1 MVEFVVVTGLSGAG
15 RSGAADVLED
25 LGWYV
30 IDNLPPTFMPQ
41 VADLGHA
48 PGSAVRRVALV
59 VGPGPFQEDVMPALE
74 DLRTK
79 ADRVRILF
87 LEASTDVLVRRY
99 EATRRRH
106 PLMVDGSLA
115 DAIEAERVQMQG
127 VKAHADVV
135 VDTSDLN
142 VHQLAGRIRSLF
154 ANEGDHGMQVTVSS
168 FGFKHGIPLDADMVI
183 DCRFLPN
190 PHWDDQL
197 RPLTGQDAE
206 VVAFLGGQELTG
218 PFLDR
223 CEDLLAVQLPAFDAE
238 GKSYLGI
245 AFGCTGGR
253 HRSVAMAEAMAERL
267 ARRGYSPLVVHR
279 DVGR

>member
-1 MVEFVVVTGLSGAG
+1 MVEFVVITGLSGAG

-30 IDNLPPTFMPQ
+30 IDNLPPAFMPEL
-41 VADLGHA
+41 AELGRA
-48 PGSAVRRVALV
+48 PGSAVQRVALV
-59 VGPGPFQEDVMPALE
+59 VGSGPFHDDVLPAVQ
-74 DLRTK
+74 DLHTR

-87 LEASTDVLVRRY
+87 LDASTDALVRRY

-106 PLMVDGSLA
+106 PLAVDGSLT
-115 DAIEAERVQMQG
+115 DAIEAERAVLES
-127 VKAHADVV
+127 VKDHADVV

-142 VHQLAGRIRSLF
+142 IHQLGERIRGLF
-154 ANEGDHGMQVTVSS
+154 AGEDDPGMQVTVTS
-168 FGFKHGIPLDADMVI
+168 FGFKHGIPLDTDMVI

-190 PHWDDQL
+190 PHWDEQL
-197 RPLTGQDAE
+197 RPLTGRDTGVVEFLDA
-206 VVAFLGGQELTG
+206 QQLTA
-218 PFLDR
+218 PFLQR
-223 CEDLLAVQLPAFDAE
+223 CEDLLALQLPAFEAE

-253 HRSVAMAEAMAERL
+253 HRSVAMAEAMANRL
-267 ARRGYSPLVVHR
+267 ASLGYPARVVHR